1 MHKLMINLLKMIN
14 NNAVLES
21 ILRKRIIDKEK
32 RERKEILCIV

>member
-1 MHKLMINLLKMIN
+1 MINLLKMIN

-32 RERKEILCIV
+32 KERKEILCIV

>member
-1 MHKLMINLLKMIN
+1 MINLLKMIN

>member
-1 MHKLMINLLKMIN
+1 MINLLKMIN

-21 ILRKRIIDKEK
+21 ILQKRVINKER

>member
-1 MHKLMINLLKMIN
+1 MINLLKMIN
-14 NNAVLES
+14 NNTVLES

>member
-1 MHKLMINLLKMIN
+1 MINLLKMIN
-14 NNAVLES
+14 NNAILES